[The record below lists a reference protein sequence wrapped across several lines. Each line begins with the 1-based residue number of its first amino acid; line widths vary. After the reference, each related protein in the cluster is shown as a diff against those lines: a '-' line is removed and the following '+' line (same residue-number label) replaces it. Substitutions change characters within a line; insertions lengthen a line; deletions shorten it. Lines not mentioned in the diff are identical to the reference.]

1 MAEGSDDIARGI
13 MPDLEALAR
22 SAAVAVPVD
31 RDTLIV
37 TGPDRLSWLE
47 GLVTCELK
55 NLAPGAGTWG
65 LVLNRQGKVQSV
77 VWVVAGADRL
87 WLSFAPGTGAAMEA
101 ELGRMLIMEDAELE
115 RPESP
120 HVWFSLHG
128 PEASSRAASWAAQ
141 AGGASAAID
150 FTGLGG
156 AALVVPR
163 EREGVARAAGE
174 GLWLDPERW
183 TVLRL
188 ERGLPEFGVDFDG
201 ADRPHEAALDRRAVS
216 WSKGCYLGQEVVCMQ
231 DMRGKVKRSERVL
244 KVDAPPDAALSGGSI
259 VSVATGKDAG
269 AVTSVAYSVRAGCWL
284 VMAKLQLDAI
294 DAGLRYE
301 GAAGSHPA
309 QLAEPL

>member
-1 MAEGSDDIARGI
+1 
-13 MPDLEALAR
+13 MPGLLALAR
-22 SAAVAVPVD
+22 SAAVAVPGAD

-37 TGPDRLSWLE
+37 TGPDRLTWLE

-65 LVLNRQGKVQSV
+65 LVLNRQGKIQSV
-77 VWVVAGADRL
+77 VWVVAGKDRL
-87 WLSFAPGTGAAMEA
+87 WLSLAPGTGAAIEA

-115 RPESP
+115 RPEAP
-120 HVWFSLHG
+120 HVWFSVHG
-128 PEASSRAASWAAQ
+128 PEAAARAASWASE
-141 AGGASAAID
+141 AGGASAPID

-163 EREGVARAAGE
+163 EQEVTLRAAAE
-174 GLWLDPERW
+174 GLLLAREDW
-183 TVLRL
+183 TALRL

-201 ADRPHEAALDRRAVS
+201 SDRPHEAALDRRAVS

-231 DMRGKVKRSERVL
+231 DMRGKVKRSVRTL
-244 KVDAPPDAALSGGSI
+244 KVDAPPGAGLGSGRI
-259 VSVATGKDAG
+259 VSAATSQDAG
-269 AVTSVAYSVRAGCWL
+269 GVTSAAYSSRAGSWL

-301 GAAGSHPA
+301 GPAGTYQAVTYPA
-309 QLAEPL
+309 LLSEPL

>member
-1 MAEGSDDIARGI
+1 
-13 MPDLEALAR
+13 MPDLLALAR
-22 SAAVAVPVD
+22 SAAVAVPGAD

-37 TGPDRLSWLE
+37 TGTDRLSWLE

-65 LVLNRQGKVQSV
+65 LVLNRQGKIQSV
-77 VWVVAGADRL
+77 VWVMAGADRL
-87 WLSFAPGTGAAMEA
+87 WLSFAPGTGAAMEG

-115 RPESP
+115 RPELP

-128 PEASSRAASWAAQ
+128 PEAAARAASWAAQ

-183 TVLRL
+183 TALRL

-201 ADRPHEAALDRRAVS
+201 SDRPHEAALDRRAVS

-231 DMRGKVKRSERVL
+231 DMRGKVKRSVRAL
-244 KVDAPPDAALSGGSI
+244 KVDAPPDAGLSGGSI

-269 AVTSVAYSVRAGCWL
+269 GVSSAAYSARAGSWL

-294 DAGLRYE
+294 DTGLRYE

-309 QLAEPL
+309 RPAEPL

>member
-1 MAEGSDDIARGI
+1 
-13 MPDLEALAR
+13 MPDLVALAR
-22 SAAVAVPVD
+22 SAAVAVPGTD

-37 TGPDRLSWLE
+37 SGPDRLSWLE

-55 NLAPGAGTWG
+55 NLAPGMGTWG
-65 LVLNRQGKVQSV
+65 LVLNRQGKIQSV
-77 VWVVAGADRL
+77 VWVAAAADRL

-128 PEASSRAASWAAQ
+128 PEAASRAASWAAQ

-156 AALVVPR
+156 AALVVPL
-163 EREGVARAAGE
+163 EREGVVRAAGE
-174 GLWLDPERW
+174 GLWLDLERW
-183 TVLRL
+183 TALRL
-188 ERGLPEFGVDFDG
+188 ERGLPEFGVDFSV

-231 DMRGKVKRSERVL
+231 DMRGKVKRSVRAL
-244 KVDAPPDAALSGGSI
+244 KVDAPPDAGLSGGSI
-259 VSVATGKDAG
+259 ASVATGKDAG
-269 AVTSVAYSVRAGCWL
+269 PVTSAAFSARAGSWL
-284 VMAKLQLDAI
+284 VMAKLELDAI
-294 DAGLRYE
+294 DAGLRYQS
-301 GAAGSHPA
+301 AAGSYPA
-309 QLAEPL
+309 RPSEPL

>member
-1 MAEGSDDIARGI
+1 
-13 MPDLEALAR
+13 MPDLVDLAR
-22 SAAVAVPVD
+22 SAAVAVSGAD

-65 LVLNRQGKVQSV
+65 LVLSRQGKIQSV

-87 WLSFAPGTGAAMEA
+87 WLSFAPGTGDAIEA
-101 ELGRMLIMEDAELE
+101 ELARMLIMEDAEIE

-128 PEASSRAASWAAQ
+128 PDAAARATSWAAQ

-156 AALVVPR
+156 AALVVPL
-163 EREGVARAAGE
+163 EREPVVRAAGE

-231 DMRGKVKRSERVL
+231 DMRGKVKRSVRAL
-244 KVDAPPDAALSGGSI
+244 KVDAPPEAGLGGGSI
-259 VSVATGKDAG
+259 VSVATSKDAG
-269 AVTSVAYSVRAGCWL
+269 AVTSAGYSARAGAWL

-294 DAGLRYE
+294 DTGLRYE

-309 QLAEPL
+309 RPSEVL

>member
-1 MAEGSDDIARGI
+1 MSD
-13 MPDLEALAR
+13 LVALAR
-22 SAAVAVPVD
+22 STAVAVPGAD

-65 LVLNRQGKVQSV
+65 LVLNRQGKIQSV

-101 ELGRMLIMEDAELE
+101 ELGRMLIMEDAEIE
-115 RPESP
+115 RPEAP

-128 PEASSRAASWAAQ
+128 PEAADRAASWAAR
-141 AGGASAAID
+141 AGGASAPID

-163 EREGVARAAGE
+163 AQEDRVQTAGA
-174 GLWLDPERW
+174 GLWLDLERW
-183 TVLRL
+183 TLLRL
-188 ERGLPEFGVDFDG
+188 ERGLPEFGVDFD
-201 ADRPHEAALDRRAVS
+201 ASDRPHEAALDRRAVS

-231 DMRGKVKRSERVL
+231 DMRGKVKRSVRAL
-244 KVDAPPDAALSGGSI
+244 QIDAPPSAGLAGGNI
-259 VSVATGKDAG
+259 VSAATGKDAG
-269 AVTSVAYSVRAGCWL
+269 AVTSVAYSARAASWL

-294 DAGLRYE
+294 DGGLRYE

-309 QLAEPL
+309 RVAEPF

>member
-1 MAEGSDDIARGI
+1 
-13 MPDLEALAR
+13 MPDLDALAR
-22 SAAVAVPVD
+22 SAAVAVPVAD

-55 NLAPGAGTWG
+55 NLSPGAGTWG
-65 LVLNRQGKVQSV
+65 LVLNRQGKIQSV
-77 VWVVAGADRL
+77 VWVVAAADRL
-87 WLSFAPGTGAAMEA
+87 WLSFAPGTGAAMET
-101 ELGRMLIMEDAELE
+101 ELGRMLIMEDAELG

-128 PEASSRAASWAAQ
+128 PEAAARAAAWAVQ

-163 EREGVARAAGE
+163 EREPAARACGE
-174 GLWLDPERW
+174 GLWLDAERW
-183 TVLRL
+183 TALRL

-231 DMRGKVKRSERVL
+231 DMRGKVKRSVRTL
-244 KVDAPPDAALSGGSI
+244 KVSAPPSAGLVGGNI
-259 VSVATGKDAG
+259 VSATTGKAAG
-269 AVTSVAYSVRAGCWL
+269 AVTSAAYSARAGGWL
-284 VMAKLQLDAI
+284 MMAKLQLDAL

-309 QLAEPL
+309 LLSEPV